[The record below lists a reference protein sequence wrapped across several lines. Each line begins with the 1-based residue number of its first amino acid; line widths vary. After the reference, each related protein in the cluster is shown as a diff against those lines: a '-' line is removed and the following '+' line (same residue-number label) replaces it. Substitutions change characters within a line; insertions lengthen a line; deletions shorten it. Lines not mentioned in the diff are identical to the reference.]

1 MSATSSTG
9 SATREKALGKAY
21 DSRLMRRLWTYVRP
35 HKGLLLLSLLLL
47 PITVG
52 FELAQPYVLMIAID
66 QHIAARSL
74 EGLGPLAL
82 LYLGLVGAQAAA
94 MYGQIMLLQLLGQR
108 AMHDL
113 RLHTYDHVLE
123 QRAAFFDR
131 MPVGRLLTRMTN
143 DVENLNE
150 MFSISVTLIS
160 DLVKLVAIVAIMLA
174 LDVKLTLMTFLVL
187 PVLLVVVEYARR
199 LMRRSFREIR
209 VKVAAM
215 NTYLQEHLGGLKIV
229 QMLGREQ
236 RASERYDRINADHR
250 DAYFDAIRADSVMY
264 ALVEAIGVCA
274 AAIIAWYA
282 GAHIGQV
289 GQTVLTIGLVVA
301 FIEYVNKFFIPIR
314 DLSAKYTVMQQAMAA
329 TERIAELLDTDEPDA
344 AARGVLEP
352 ARDSARGGAPAVA
365 FRDVRFGYREGERVL
380 EGLSFEVPR
389 GATVA
394 VVGATG
400 SGKSTL
406 IKLLTR
412 LYEATEGTIE
422 LDGVDIRALPVD
434 ELRRRVTVIA
444 QDVFLFA
451 GTVADNVALAR
462 PGADRAAIDAAL
474 ERAGALPILARR
486 AAGADTA
493 VAERGQNFS
502 AGERQVLAFAR
513 ALLRDPDVLVLDEAT
528 AHVDPETEQA
538 IERGLEVLT
547 QERTTL
553 MIAHRL
559 STIRDADYIV
569 VLDRGRV
576 AEQGTRE
583 QLLAKGGLYARL
595 EQTFEAS

>member
-1 MSATSSTG
+1 MSAPG
-9 SATREKALGKAY
+9 AAAPEKALGKAY
-21 DSRLMRRLWTYVRP
+21 DGRLMLRLWSYVRP
-35 HKGLLLLSLLLL
+35 HKRLLLLSLLLL

-66 QHIAARSL
+66 EHIAARSL
-74 EGLGPLAL
+74 DGLGALAL

-94 MYGQIMLLQLLGQR
+94 MYGQIVLLQLLGQR

-113 RLHTYDHVLE
+113 RQHVYDHVTG

-174 LDVKLTLMTFLVL
+174 LDVQLTLMTFLVL
-187 PVLLVVVEYARR
+187 PVLAVVVEYARR
-199 LMRRSFREIR
+199 LMRESFRAIR

-215 NTYLQEHLGGLKIV
+215 NTYLQEHLGGIKVV
-229 QMLGREQ
+229 QMLGREA
-236 RASERYDRINADHR
+236 RTSRRYDEINAEHR
-250 DAYFDAIRADSVMY
+250 DAYFGAIRADASMY
-264 ALVEAIGVCA
+264 AIVEAIGVAA

-282 GAHIGQV
+282 GAQIGQV
-289 GQTVLTIGLVVA
+289 GQTALTIGLVVA

-344 AARGVLEP
+344 P
-352 ARDSARGGAPAVA
+352 ARAGGRAPDAEPDAPAVA
-365 FRDVRFGYREGERVL
+365 FRDVHFAYRENDPVL
-380 EGLSFEVPR
+380 RGLSFEIPR

-406 IKLLTR
+406 IKLITR
-412 LYEATEGTIE
+412 LYEADAGRLEIG
-422 LDGVDIRALPVD
+422 GVDVRALPAD

-451 GTVADNVALAR
+451 GTVAQNVGLAR
-462 PGADRAAIDAAL
+462 PGTDRAAIDLAL
-474 ERAGALPILARR
+474 SRAGALPILARR
-486 AAGADTA
+486 EEGADA
-493 VAERGQNFS
+493 PVDERGANFS
-502 AGERQVLAFAR
+502 AGERQVIALAR
-513 ALLRDPDVLVLDEAT
+513 ALLREPDLLVLDEAT
-528 AHVDPETEQA
+528 AHVDPETERA
-538 IERGLEVLT
+538 IERGLDVLKR
-547 QERTTL
+547 ECTTL
-553 MIAHRL
+553 IVAHRL
-559 STIRDADYIV
+559 STIRDADAIV

-576 AEQGTRE
+576 AESGTRDE
-583 QLLAKGGLYARL
+583 LLARGGHYAAL
-595 EQTFEAS
+595 ERTFEAS

>member
-1 MSATSSTG
+1 
-9 SATREKALGKAY
+9 
-21 DSRLMRRLWTYVRP
+21 MRRLWTYVRP

-113 RLHTYDHVLE
+113 RLHTYGHVLG

-236 RASERYDRINADHR
+236 RSSERYDQINADHR

-289 GQTVLTIGLVVA
+289 GQTALTIGLVVA

-344 AARGVLEP
+344 AARGAPEP
-352 ARDSARGGAPAVA
+352 SRVSERGGAPAVA

-380 EGLSFEVPR
+380 DGLSFEVPR

-406 IKLLTR
+406 IKLLAR
-412 LYEATEGTIE
+412 LYEAADGTIE
-422 LDGVDIRALPVD
+422 LGGVDIRALPVN
-434 ELRRRVTVIA
+434 ELRRKVTVIA

-462 PGADRAAIDAAL
+462 PGADRAAIEAAL
-474 ERAGALPILARR
+474 ERAGALPMLARR
-486 AAGADTA
+486 AAGADTE

-538 IERGLEVLT
+538 IERGLAVLT

-553 MIAHRL
+553 IIAHRL

-576 AEQGTRE
+576 VEQGTRE